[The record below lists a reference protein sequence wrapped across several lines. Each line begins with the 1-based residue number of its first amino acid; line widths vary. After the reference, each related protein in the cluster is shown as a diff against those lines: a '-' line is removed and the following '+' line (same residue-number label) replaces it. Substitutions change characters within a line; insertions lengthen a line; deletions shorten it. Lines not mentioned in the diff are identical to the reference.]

1 MSESE
6 KEMIL
11 PEDFAVVL
19 LPKSAVEVE
28 LKVTVY
34 KDGELLKVGR
44 NLDMEQIKL
53 AFHRAETGYI
63 DDDDVFY
70 LTEKGKKLAEQ
81 YDSEDYFDD

>member
-1 MSESE
+1 MSDSE
-6 KEMIL
+6 KEMML
-11 PEDFAVVL
+11 PEDFAVIL

-53 AFHRAETGYI
+53 AFRRAETGYTDENDTFFI
-63 DDDDVFY
+63 
-70 LTEKGKKLAEQ
+70 TEKGEKYLEQ
-81 YDSEDYFDD
+81 LENE